1 MWKQIKFLT
10 KTKHSSSLQT
20 VDIPY
25 ESLIDWNNIKGQKD
39 LKIKIKY
46 NPDHINAIISTRNA
60 HYLSQ
65 VQGSPFTVK
74 RLSTIL
80 GNNSHTTVGEELL
93 NGTVD
98 LTWLQLASTTEQYLL
113 NLKNNKEIIKST

>member
-10 KTKHSSSLQT
+10 KTKHSSSLQA

-25 ESLIDWNNIKGQKD
+25 ESLIDWNNIKGRKD
-39 LKIKIKY
+39 LKFKIIY
-46 NPDHINAIISTRNA
+46 NPDHINAIISTRKS

-65 VQGSPFTVK
+65 VQESPFTVK
-74 RLSTIL
+74 LMSTIL
-80 GNNSHTTVGEELL
+80 GNNSHTTVGDELL

-113 NLKNNKEIIKST
+113 NLKRNKEIIKST

>member
-25 ESLIDWNNIKGQKD
+25 ESLIDWNNIKGRKD
-39 LKIKIKY
+39 LKFKIIY
-46 NPDHINAIISTRNA
+46 NPDHINAIISTRKS

-65 VQGSPFTVK
+65 VQESPFTVK
-74 RLSTIL
+74 LMSTIL
-80 GNNSHTTVGEELL
+80 GNNSHTTVGDELL

-113 NLKNNKEIIKST
+113 NLKRNKEIIKST